1 VKGGY
6 HYFISGDRP
15 PRPVRFCWD
24 PKAHPVGWRESRFQ
38 QAQKEVVLKKIY
50 VGNLSFQTSDQDLEA
65 IFAEFGSITSASVIT
80 DRDTGRSRGFG
91 FVEMEDDS
99 AAMNA
104 IQGLNGRE
112 VDGRTLNVNEAR
124 PRQPRGGSRW

>member
-1 VKGGY
+1 M
-6 HYFISGDRP
+6 
-15 PRPVRFCWD
+15 
-24 PKAHPVGWRESRFQ
+24 
-38 QAQKEVVLKKIY
+38 KKIY
-50 VGNLSFQTSDQDLEA
+50 VGNLNFQTSDQDLEA
-65 IFAEFGSITSASVIT
+65 LFAEFGSITSASVVT
-80 DRDTGRSRGFG
+80 DRETGRSRGFG

-112 VDGRTLNVNEAR
+112 VEGRALNVNEAR